1 MARTTPRT
9 ANYRMV
15 LNFGLVLAALG
26 VLAGC
31 DVNGVVPRVDD
42 DTQNGQ
48 VVPTPTPAPTPTP
61 LPTPPPQD
69 NNDQQDDQDDQ
80 NVTGQPRLFI
90 ANFDGNS
97 VSSYAN
103 PQFVNGNIAPDTNLQ
118 GAQTNLFRPSDLLV
132 NPAQDLI
139 VSSFGQPARITSYNN
154 ASQTNGNLAPDGNIE
169 GAATLLIQPIAMAYN
184 EAQDLLFV
192 LDTNTEQ
199 VYVYANTTSATF
211 NGNLA
216 PIRTFGT
223 FTTGDIQN
231 PTDMSLA
238 TNDDLYI
245 CNNGGEVLV
254 FANASSLNGD
264 VNPTRIIESTR
275 FSLLWDVLV
284 TDDNTMFVVD
294 FDGGFVFTFNNA
306 STLNGFVEPDFA
318 LQVPGAGFLRGIAVD
333 SAGTGYLVDYFE
345 EAIYSYD
352 GIATL
357 NGTLTP
363 DRTIQGA
370 STLLDG
376 PVEVFIDE

>member
-1 MARTTPRT
+1 MSGTKMFTQNRLVCNFAILCAIVGVMTGCNAVTT
-9 ANYRMV
+9 
-15 LNFGLVLAALG
+15 
-26 VLAGC
+26 
-31 DVNGVVPRVDD
+31 PRVDD
-42 DTQNGQ
+42 DTQQ
-48 VVPTPTPAPTPTP
+48 DQITPTPTPTPAP
-61 LPTPPPQD
+61 LPTPPPVND
-69 NNDQQDDQDDQ
+69 DQQDDQQDEQDDQ
-80 NVTGQPRLFI
+80 NVVGEPRLFI
-90 ANFDGNS
+90 ANFDGDS
-97 VSSYAN
+97 VTSYAN
-103 PQFVNGNIAPDTNLQ
+103 PSTVNGNIAPDTNLQ

-139 VSSFGQPARITSYNN
+139 VSNFGQPARITSYNN

-169 GAATLLIQPIAMAYN
+169 GAATLLVQPIAMAYN
-184 EAQDLLFV
+184 ASQDLLFV

-199 VYVYANTTSATF
+199 VYVYANTTASTF

-223 FTTGDIQN
+223 FSSGDIQN

-245 CNNGGEVLV
+245 SNNGGEVLV

-264 VNPTRIIESTR
+264 VNPTRIIESTS

-294 FDGGFVFTFNNA
+294 SDGGFVFTFNNA

-318 LQVPGAGFLRGIAVD
+318 LQVPGSAFLRGIAVD
-333 SAGTGYLVDYFE
+333 SAGTGYVVDYF
-345 EAIYSYD
+345 ADAVFSYD

-357 NGTLTP
+357 NGTITP
-363 DRTIQGA
+363 DRTIQGDN
-370 STLLDG
+370 TLLDG
-376 PVEVFIDE
+376 AVEVYISE

>member
-1 MARTTPRT
+1 MSRTRKTPSIRL
-9 ANYRMV
+9 V
-15 LNFGLVLAALG
+15 GNFAFVLAIVG
-26 VLAGC
+26 VITGC
-31 DVNGVVPRVDD
+31 TAVDVPRVDD
-42 DTQNGQ
+42 DGQGQ
-48 VVPTPTPAPTPTP
+48 VTPTPTP

-69 NNDQQDDQDDQ
+69 NQDDQDDQDDQ
-80 NVTGQPRLFI
+80 NVTGQSRLFI

-97 VSSYAN
+97 VTSYAD

-132 NPAQDLI
+132 NPAADLI
-139 VSSFGQPARITSYNN
+139 VSNFGQPARITSYNN

-169 GAATLLIQPIAMAYN
+169 GAATLLVQPIAMAYN
-184 EAQDLLFV
+184 ASQDLLFV

-199 VYVYANTTSATF
+199 VYVYANTTASTF

-223 FTTGDIQN
+223 FTTGDILN

-238 TNDDLYI
+238 ANDDLYI
-245 CNNGGEVLV
+245 SNNGGEVLV

-264 VNPTRIIESTR
+264 VAPTRIIESTS
-275 FSLLWDVLV
+275 FALLWDVVV
-284 TDDNTMFVVD
+284 TDDDTMFVVQQT
-294 FDGGFVFTFNNA
+294 FAPANLKAGFVFTFNNA

-318 LQVPGAGFLRGIAVD
+318 LEVPGAEWIRGLAVD
-333 SAGTGYLVDYFE
+333 AAGTGYVVDYFE
-345 EAIYSYD
+345 QAIYSYD

-357 NGTLTP
+357 NGTLPP

-370 STLLDG
+370 DTLLDG
-376 PVEVFIDE
+376 PIEVFIDE